1 MTSRNTTL
9 HRWILLVLAAALV
22 ISGVACTSGKPT
34 HPSHRPTLTGI
45 DVLTR
50 EGFAPL
56 AGQRVG
62 LITNHTGLNA
72 EGVDTVTL
80 LHQSPQVQL
89 VALLSPE
96 HGVAGQLDQEN
107 IADAKDPATGL
118 PIYSLYGQT
127 RRPTAQMIAGID
139 TLVFDIQDI
148 GTRFYTYISTMGEAM
163 VAAAEHGK
171 RFVVLDRPNPL
182 GGLLVEGPM
191 LDGDKQS
198 FVGWHDMPVRHG
210 MTVGELA
217 LMIKAE
223 RGLELELVVIRCEN
237 WSRDQDWVQTALRW
251 VNPSPNMRSVTQAL
265 LYPGIGLLE
274 TTNVSVGRGTDS
286 PFEVLGAPWI
296 DALQLAQE
304 LGALGL
310 KGVAFVPIR
319 FTPESSTFAGELCG
333 GVNVVITHRQD
344 FTPVATGLAI
354 AATLR
359 KLYPKDWQHERYLRL
374 MGNAAVQERLDAGD
388 DWRSVV
394 SSASAGVDAFK
405 KRREQFLLYE

>member
-1 MTSRNTTL
+1 MTRHPRSRYDATRLTLAGLMVIFSAACSTTP
-9 HRWILLVLAAALV
+9 
-22 ISGVACTSGKPT
+22 GKHT
-34 HPSHRPTLTGI
+34 TDYSTLTGI

-50 EGFAPL
+50 DGFTPL
-56 AGQRVG
+56 ADQRVG
-62 LITNHTGLNA
+62 LITNHTGLSR
-72 EGVDTVTL
+72 EGVDTLTL
-80 LHQSPQVQL
+80 FHRSEHVNL
-89 VALLSPE
+89 VAIFSPE
-96 HGVAGQLDQEN
+96 HGFAGKLDEDN
-107 IADAKDPATGL
+107 IADGKDPATGL

-127 RRPTAQMIAGID
+127 RRPTAQMLAQVD

-148 GTRFYTYISTMGEAM
+148 GTRFYTYLSTMGEAM

-182 GGLLVEGPM
+182 GGVAIEGPM
-191 LDGDKQS
+191 LDADKQS
-198 FVGWHDMPVRHG
+198 FVGWHSLPVRHG

-223 RGLELELVVIRCEN
+223 RGLELELDIIRCEN
-237 WSRDQDWVQTALRW
+237 WRREQDWAKTSLTW

-286 PFEVLGAPWI
+286 PFEVFGAPWI
-296 DALQLAQE
+296 NPRQLAYE
-304 LGALGL
+304 LNALGL

-333 GVNVVITHRQD
+333 GVNVVITNQQD
-344 FTPVATGLAI
+344 YTPVATGLAI

-359 KLYPKDWQHERYLRL
+359 QVYPDHWRHERYLRL
-374 MGNAAVQERLDAGD
+374 LGSAAVQARLDATD
-388 DWRSVV
+388 NWRSVV
-394 SSASAGVDAFK
+394 SSASAGVDAFQ
-405 KRREQFLLYE
+405 KRRERFLLYE